1 MEKRAVGSSRSFR
14 NAPLHDAQH
23 LQDVVAKEAVFNR
36 QSLLPC
42 KAFNATQKL
51 SRLKLEILHQS
62 PREINH

>member
-42 KAFNATQKL
+42 RMQKMEDFGF
-51 SRLKLEILHQS
+51 SVI
-62 PREINH
+62 